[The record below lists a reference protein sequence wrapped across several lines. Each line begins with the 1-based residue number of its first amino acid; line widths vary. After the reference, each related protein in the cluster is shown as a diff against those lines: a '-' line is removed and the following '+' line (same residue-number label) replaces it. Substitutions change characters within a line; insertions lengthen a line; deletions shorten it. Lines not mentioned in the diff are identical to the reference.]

1 MKRLTVW
8 MTVAGIIALNTAG
21 CDSSKEEEL
30 QFFRKQN
37 QELTQRVAELDA
49 QLESVRKTNQRL
61 TQSVAELE
69 DQLRQAEASVPAA
82 QTDSQPSTAETQPS
96 TADTQPAAA
105 ESFYTVVEGDSL
117 WNIAEVQLGDGNRYT
132 EILTLNPRI
141 EEDQPLF
148 VGTKLKLPTQ

>member
-8 MTVAGIIALNTAG
+8 MTVAGIVALNTAG
-21 CDSSKEEEL
+21 CEASKEEEL

-37 QELTQRVAELDA
+37 QQLTQRVAELDA

-61 TQSVAELE
+61 TRSVAELE
-69 DQLRQAEASVPAA
+69 GQLRQAEASVPAA
-82 QTDSQPSTAETQPS
+82 QTDSQPS

-148 VGTKLKLPTQ
+148 VGTKLKMPPQ

>member
-8 MTVAGIIALNTAG
+8 MTVAGIVALNTAG
-21 CDSSKEEEL
+21 CDASKEEEL

-37 QELTQRVAELDA
+37 QQLTQRVAELED

-61 TQSVAELE
+61 TRSVAELE
-69 DQLRQAEASVPAA
+69 DQLRQAEAVVPAA
-82 QTDSQPSTAETQPS
+82 QTETQPSTAETLPS
-96 TADTQPAAA
+96 TADTQPSAA

-117 WNIAEVQLGDGNRYT
+117 WNIAEAQLGDGNRYT

>member
-21 CDSSKEEEL
+21 CDASKEEEL

-37 QELTQRVAELDA
+37 QQLTQRVAELED

-61 TQSVAELE
+61 TRSVAELE
-69 DQLRQAEASVPAA
+69 DQLRQAEAVVPAA
-82 QTDSQPSTAETQPS
+82 QTETQPSTAETQPS
-96 TADTQPAAA
+96 AA

-117 WNIAEVQLGDGNRYT
+117 WNIAEAQLGDGNRYT

-148 VGTKLKLPTQ
+148 VGTKLKLPPQ

>member
-1 MKRLTVW
+1 MKRLTVL
-8 MTVAGIIALNTAG
+8 MTVTGIIALNTAG

-37 QELTQRVAELDA
+37 QELTQRVAELEA

-61 TQSVAELE
+61 TQSVAEFE
-69 DQLRQAEASVPAA
+69 GQLRQAEASVPAT
-82 QTDSQPSTAETQPS
+82 QTDSQPSTTETLPS
-96 TADTQPAAA
+96 AA
-105 ESFYTVVEGDSL
+105 ESFYTVVEGDSI
-117 WNIAEVQLGDGNRYT
+117 WNIAEAQLGDGNRYT

-148 VGTKLKLPTQ
+148 VGTKLKLPAQ

>member
-21 CDSSKEEEL
+21 CDASKEEEL

-37 QELTQRVAELDA
+37 QQLTQRVAELED

-61 TQSVAELE
+61 TRSVAELE
-69 DQLRQAEASVPAA
+69 DQLRQAEAVVPAA
-82 QTDSQPSTAETQPS
+82 QTETLPS
-96 TADTQPAAA
+96 TADPQPSAA

-117 WNIAEVQLGDGNRYT
+117 WNIAEAQLGDGNRYT